1 MEEEDITNIAR
12 IQNMFRDI
20 NWPRYK
26 GDKVIEEDLRFLET
40 VKDERLLSPLLP
52 ALVMA
57 LEYSSYEASRLVIK
71 ILSKIKDPGLFD
83 LLDQQLKYA
92 EGLFAINNISEAL
105 ANTGDSRAIDVFI
118 KMLQG
123 DKEYTTK
130 VAMEIDEI
138 KRCAINAL
146 VQIGEPAI
154 PALIEFIKEYKYTP
168 AADRAFIVFVRI
180 GEPSINALVELSKDE
195 TDYLRRN
202 AIEKLASIVI
212 VKKTSRPLSIIVNS
226 IEDQASDVHFS
237 AYKALSD
244 ISEKTDSIEILVEM
258 TKLIKEKIETIDR
271 HTSEY
276 QRIRA
281 NLTFVLS
288 QINKTKNRLLPLD
301 IQPDPRIRP
310 PRKQE
315 GERFRVQRMCA

>member
-1 MEEEDITNIAR
+1 MEEEDKAR
-12 IQNMFRDI
+12 VESILRDI

-26 GDKVIEEDLRFLET
+26 SNKVIEEDLRFLET
-40 VKDERLLSPLLP
+40 VNDERLLSSLLP

-57 LEYSSYEASRLVIK
+57 LEYSSYEASRQVIK
-71 ILSKIKDPGLFD
+71 ILSKVKDPKLFD
-83 LLDQQLKYA
+83 LLDQQLKYS

-146 VQIGEPAI
+146 VQIGEPTI
-154 PALIEFIKEYKYTP
+154 PALIELIKE
-168 AADRAFIVFVRI
+168 DRHMVAIDKAFIVLVRI
-180 GEPSINALVELSKDE
+180 GEPAIEALTELSKDE
-195 TDYLRRN
+195 IDHLR
-202 AIEKLASIVI
+202 AKAVEQLANMNIA
-212 VKKTSRPLSIIVNS
+212 KKSSRILRTIINS
-226 IEDQASDVHFS
+226 LEDKNDNVHFA
-237 AYKALSD
+237 AYKALTD
-244 ISEKTDSIEILVEM
+244 LAERIDSIEILIELK
-258 TKLIKEKIETIDR
+258 KLIKEKIETMDR
-271 HTSEY
+271 YASGY
-276 QRIRA
+276 RKIRA

-288 QINKTKNRLLPLD
+288 QINKTKNRLLQLD
-301 IQPDPRIRP
+301 IQLAPRIKP

-315 GERFRVQRMCA
+315 GERFRTQRMCA